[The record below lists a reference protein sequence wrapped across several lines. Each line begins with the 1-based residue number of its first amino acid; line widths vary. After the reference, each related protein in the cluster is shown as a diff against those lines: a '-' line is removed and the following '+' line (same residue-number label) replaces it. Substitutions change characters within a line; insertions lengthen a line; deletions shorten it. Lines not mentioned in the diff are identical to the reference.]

1 MDYSAKI
8 AMWEGSVALMVEAP
22 AYEALRSA
30 HMDDRVRLEIVEEA
44 HQLLV
49 GVTPDLTSPHSLKAT
64 EGKQSLPYMVR
75 ARTTNFSTAVC
86 DHLQR
91 FGVMSLELSGGR
103 LGLSGAFDLVPHLRP
118 WPKLRQCKKYDLA
131 TRSVE
136 VYKERILSTAA
147 AGHVWCVPPR
157 EFIERCPKSFMTIW
171 GEMPEGLELRMEDGH
186 VHRR

>member
-1 MDYSAKI
+1 MDYSAKV
-8 AMWEGSVALMVEAP
+8 AMWEGCVALMVDAP
-22 AYEALRSA
+22 AYEALLSARSGGK
-30 HMDDRVRLEIVEEA
+30 MRLEIVEEER
-44 HQLLV
+44 QLLV
-49 GVTPDLTSPHSLKAT
+49 GLTPDAASPHTLVPT
-64 EGKQSLPYMVR
+64 ERQSLPFMIR
-75 ARTTNFSTAVC
+75 ARTSNFSTAVC

-157 EFIERCPKSFMTIW
+157 EFMERCPKSFMTIW